1 MTIITNHCSFNST
14 MYSFIMG
21 EIATQDINADEERFH
36 IEG

>member
-1 MTIITNHCSFNST
+1 